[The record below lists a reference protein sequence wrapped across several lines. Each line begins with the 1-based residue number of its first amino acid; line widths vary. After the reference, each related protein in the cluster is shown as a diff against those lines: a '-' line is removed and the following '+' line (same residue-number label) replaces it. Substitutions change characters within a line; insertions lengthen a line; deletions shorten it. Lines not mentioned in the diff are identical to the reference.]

1 MLWRDVVELGNAT
14 ETETLGEVTSTY
26 IWRTVF
32 ANKKGVRQSEFY
44 QASAT
49 GLKPE
54 LVFVVRSEE
63 YKNDERLKHNN
74 KEYAIV
80 RTYDKGETTE
90 ITVQTYVGS
99 DV

>member
-14 ETETLGEVTSTY
+14 ETETLGEITSTY
-26 IWRTVF
+26 TWRTVF

-63 YKNDERLKHNN
+63 YSNDERLKHNN